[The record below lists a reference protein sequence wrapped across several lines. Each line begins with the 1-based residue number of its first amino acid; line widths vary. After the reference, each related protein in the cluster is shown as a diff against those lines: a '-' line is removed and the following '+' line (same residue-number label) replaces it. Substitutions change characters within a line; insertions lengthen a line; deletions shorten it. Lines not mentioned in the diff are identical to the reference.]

1 MTLYPAGAADR
12 EAGAPGGDGRIR
24 ALLERKCCG
33 AMKVSRMNSFDE
45 RAAHAAD
52 VLAAAWPQFV
62 SYAELERRG
71 IDRPAQT
78 VYELELRG
86 YGIEH
91 SARGV
96 RLASGGRRGLDRALL
111 GGRASTRA
119 GRSSPGR

>member
-71 IDRPAQT
+71 VDRPAQT

-96 RLASGGRRGLDRALL
+96 RLAPGGGRG
-111 GGRASTRA
+111 
-119 GRSSPGR
+119 PGRGVLRGGAAAGAGPAFP